1 MLAFIIWSIIGLFFI
16 ALGIYSFKAKKAVG
30 FWANAET
37 LPMEN
42 VKAYNKAMGKLW
54 CVFAAIL
61 ILLGTP
67 LLAGQNSA
75 LVIFSILGI
84 VLEMIGTMIVY
95 TYIEEKYRVKG
106 KK

>member
-1 MLAFIIWSIIGLFFI
+1 MLAFIIWAVVGFFFL
-16 ALGIYSFKAKKAVG
+16 ALGIYSFRAKKAVG

-42 VKAYNKAMGKLW
+42 VKAYNNAMGKLW
-54 CVFAAIL
+54 CVYAVIF
-61 ILLGTP
+61 ILLGMP

-75 LVIFSILGI
+75 LVVISILGM
-84 VLEMIGTMIVY
+84 VFEMIGTMIVY
-95 TYIEEKYRVKG
+95 LHIEEKYR